1 MTIPDKAEFTDKL
14 KNLPLEEYADF
25 LYDSLSHAVFEKES
39 IMQCR
44 TLRLKTIEEIN
55 QLISIN
61 IIMQD
66 AITNGI
72 QVRKNRIINERL
84 LTAIYNEAKKVYIS
98 ELDRFANFQDE
109 FPMDDEIGPLVME
122 IVYEDVPPHEWQSDS
137 EFYNIESL
145 WRYKVLGKL
154 SIANTYRYKDRD
166 IAIDELK
173 EHEIILQECLKE
185 AKRIMT
191 ESEQAP
197 LVAFVAIA
205 IRHGLSPTY
214 DTYRQLYRCLQMFRL
229 IPEETQTSHAKSTA
243 SDTIPNYIKSMYTR
257 AKKAG
262 LL

>member
-44 TLRLKTIEEIN
+44 ALRIKTIEEIN

-109 FPMDDEIGPLVME
+109 FPMDDEISLLFS
-122 IVYEDVPPHEWQSDS
+122 YS
-137 EFYNIESL
+137 E
-145 WRYKVLGKL
+145 
-154 SIANTYRYKDRD
+154 
-166 IAIDELK
+166 
-173 EHEIILQECLKE
+173 
-185 AKRIMT
+185 
-191 ESEQAP
+191 
-197 LVAFVAIA
+197 
-205 IRHGLSPTY
+205 
-214 DTYRQLYRCLQMFRL
+214 
-229 IPEETQTSHAKSTA
+229 
-243 SDTIPNYIKSMYTR
+243 
-257 AKKAG
+257 
-262 LL
+262 